1 MDEIREVY
9 NAWNTCREMIHDRGF
24 IFPNGTDYESVDME
38 GFRDLYRD
46 KNCDMLAESPTSGR
60 KIYIKFVLTPK
71 IKPAQLR
78 EYFDEIMT
86 KYITESDDFVVVV
99 RNKLSSAVV
108 NLNKEKDYRHIQI
121 WWTKQL
127 QMNPT
132 SHVLVPRHEPCTPEE
147 VDELMRKYAI
157 QNKNKLPSIERSD
170 IQVRYLGLKSGDI
183 VKIYR
188 ENTVFYR
195 HVI

>member
-1 MDEIREVY
+1 MDEIREIY
-9 NAWNTCREMIHDRGF
+9 NAWNTCRDMIHDRGF
-24 IFPNGTDYESVDME
+24 KFPEGTEYNDVDME
-38 GFRDLYRD
+38 SFRELYRD
-46 KNCDMLAESPTSGR
+46 KNCDMLAENGPR
-60 KIYIKFVLTPK
+60 RIYIKFVLTPK

-78 EYFDEIMT
+78 EFFDEIMT
-86 KYITESDDFVVVV
+86 KYISESDDFVVVI

-108 NLNKEKDYRHIQI
+108 NLNKEKEYRHIQL

-132 SHVLVPRHEPCTPEE
+132 RHVLVPRHELCSSTETE
-147 VDELMRKYAI
+147 AVMEKYAI
-157 QNKNKLPSIERSD
+157 QNKSKFPAIERTD
-170 IQVRYLGLKSGDI
+170 IQVRYLGLKPGDI

-188 ENTVFYR
+188 ENAVFYR